1 MTEAELWEL
10 ILTSQSNGHAMSAIF
25 YSLVFGYL
33 VVAYMAGAKLL
44 RSQVVIVNSLFL
56 MTTLGNMTSTH
67 AAFNRAAF
75 LLDFTSPEYIP
86 PTAASIQYG
95 PLGTVLMY
103 LIVIVACLVFMWQIR
118 HPKSK

>member
-10 ILTSQSNGHAMSAIF
+10 ILTSQSNAQAMIAIF
-25 YSLVFGYL
+25 YTLVFGYL
-33 VVAYMAGAKLL
+33 VIAYMVGAKLL
-44 RSQVVIVNSLFL
+44 RSQIVIVNSLFL

-86 PTAASIQYG
+86 PTAASMQYG
-95 PLGTVLMY
+95 PLVAALMG
-103 LIVIVACLVFMWQIR
+103 LTTIVACLVFMWQIR
-118 HPKSK
+118 HPKSE